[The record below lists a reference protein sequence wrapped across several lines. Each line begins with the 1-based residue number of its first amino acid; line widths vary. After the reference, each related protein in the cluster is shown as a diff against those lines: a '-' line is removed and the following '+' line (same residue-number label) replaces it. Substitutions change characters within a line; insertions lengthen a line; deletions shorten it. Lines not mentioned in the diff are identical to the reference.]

1 MYLCNIKCKT
11 ICFYRYILI
20 ENITNKKVNGVGR
33 PCEYRE
39 DETEKFN
46 VFIQEMV
53 QVVEKYGNQ
62 VLQDL
67 GCVA

>member
-1 MYLCNIKCKT
+1 M
-11 ICFYRYILI
+11 
-20 ENITNKKVNGVGR
+20 ENVTKKEADGIGQ
-33 PCEYRE
+33 PCECRE

-53 QVVEKYGNQ
+53 QVVEKYGKQ

-67 GCVA
+67 DSVAQVYATLHITFSKISEV

>member
-1 MYLCNIKCKT
+1 M
-11 ICFYRYILI
+11 
-20 ENITNKKVNGVGR
+20 ENVTKKEVNGVGQ

-67 GCVA
+67 DCVA

>member
-1 MYLCNIKCKT
+1 M
-11 ICFYRYILI
+11 
-20 ENITNKKVNGVGR
+20 ENVTKKEADDIGQ
-33 PCEYRE
+33 PCECRE

-53 QVVEKYGNQ
+53 QVVQKYGKQ

-67 GCVA
+67 DCVA

>member
-1 MYLCNIKCKT
+1 M
-11 ICFYRYILI
+11 
-20 ENITNKKVNGVGR
+20 ENVTKKEVNGVGQ

-53 QVVEKYGNQ
+53 QVVEKYGKQ

-67 GCVA
+67 DCVA

>member
-1 MYLCNIKCKT
+1 M
-11 ICFYRYILI
+11 
-20 ENITNKKVNGVGR
+20 ENVTKKEADDIGQ
-33 PCEYRE
+33 PCECRE

-53 QVVEKYGNQ
+53 QVVEKYGKQ

-67 GCVA
+67 DCVCLLYTSPSPRDS